1 MGEVWGLQGRGFS
14 PTSSPGFAKR
24 GGGTSGPKVTNA
36 TLCSDLKHRPSSR
49 AKPRV
54 SPEEERGPNSCLL
67 LLQHEVPPLPPR
79 PTRAAA
85 GRRQPHRGKG
95 CGFTTPHSGL
105 SRGQAALP
113 AQTPPRRDPREIANP
128 DRGRPA
134 RGSRDCSVTAPG
146 TEPEPPL
153 QTPTPAGHR
162 GQLPSAFWGG
172 KNPTSQTFPTLCAA
186 GIPQT
191 HNITLGGGREKLKRK
206 QEKGEKKGK
215 PSSPCSS
222 RGR

>member
-1 MGEVWGLQGRGFS
+1 MGSSGEGVLAHFQPRICQTGRGH
-14 PTSSPGFAKR
+14 P
-24 GGGTSGPKVTNA
+24 GPKVTNA
-36 TLCSDLKHRPSSR
+36 TLGSDLKHRPSSR

-54 SPEEERGPNSCLL
+54 SPEEEREPNSCL

-79 PTRAAA
+79 PARAAA

-134 RGSRDCSVTAPG
+134 REGRDCSVTAPG

-153 QTPTPAGHR
+153 RTPTPAGHK
-162 GQLPSAFWGG
+162 GQLPSAFWEG

-191 HNITLGGGREKLKRK
+191 HNITGGEGGRN
-206 QEKGEKKGK
+206 
-215 PSSPCSS
+215 
-222 RGR
+222 